1 MPINCPIS
9 FEPLSTE
16 DFGKLDYAVMAGA
29 FATHK
34 ELGRLADEEIYQ
46 GDFAV
51 RLSQAGFRISREVPV
66 TVSFGSF
73 SKVYLLDLVID
84 ERAVYELKAVAR
96 LTSEHV
102 AQLLNYLCLVES
114 ERGKLVNFRPA
125 SVESKFVNAPLS
137 RQHRQGFAVNE
148 IHWKGSNAL
157 RDLLIDLLRD
167 WGTGLELLLYHQAIV
182 NLLGGDERVSIL
194 LPMTRNGVSLGNQRF
209 HLSDPQSAFRLTTF
223 SGDFIHYKSHLKRL
237 LRHSPLSF
245 IHWIN
250 IDLETVTFLTIARD
264 SV

>member
-1 MPINCPIS
+1 MPITCPIS
-9 FEPLSTE
+9 FKPLSTE
-16 DFGKLDYAVMAGA
+16 DFGKLDYSVMASA

-46 GDFAV
+46 GDFSA

-73 SKVYLLDLVID
+73 SKVYSLDLVID

-102 AQLLNYLCLVES
+102 AQLLNYLCIVES

-125 SVESKFVNAPLS
+125 SAESKFVNAPLS
-137 RQHRQGFAVNE
+137 RQHRQRFFVNE
-148 IHWKGSNAL
+148 IHLKGPGVF

-167 WGTGLELLLYHQAIV
+167 WGTGLELLLYQQAIV
-182 NLLGGDERVSIL
+182 KLLGGDERVAIV
-194 LPMTRNGVSLGNQRF
+194 LPMTRNGISLGNQRF
-209 HLSDPQSAFRLTTF
+209 FLSDPQSAFRLTAF
-223 SGDFIHYKSHLKRL
+223 SGDFGPYKSHLERL
-237 LRHSPLSF
+237 LRHSPLVF
-245 IHWIN
+245 IHWVN
-250 IDLETVTFLTIARD
+250 IDLETVTFTTIKKERT
-264 SV
+264 

>member
-1 MPINCPIS
+1 MPITCPIL
-9 FEPLSTE
+9 FKPLSTE
-16 DFGKLDYAVMAGA
+16 DLAKLDYSVMGSA

-46 GDFAV
+46 SDFSA
-51 RLSQAGFRISREVPV
+51 RLSQAGFKTSREVPV

-84 ERAVYELKAVAR
+84 ERTVYELKAVAR

-102 AQLLNYLCLVES
+102 GQLLNYLCLVES

-137 RQHRQGFAVNE
+137 RQHRQRFIVNE
-148 IHWKGSNAL
+148 IHWKGPHVF
-157 RDLLIDLLRD
+157 RDLIIDVLRD

-182 NLLGGDERVSIL
+182 NLLGGDERVAIM
-194 LPMTRNGVSLGNQRF
+194 LPVNRNGIPLGNQRF
-209 HLSDPQSAFRLTTF
+209 FLSDPQSAFRLTAF
-223 SGDFIHYKSHLKRL
+223 SGNFSPYKSHLARL

-250 IDLETVTFLTIARD
+250 IDLETVTFTTIKKER
-264 SV
+264 V

>member
-1 MPINCPIS
+1 MPITCPIL
-9 FEPLSTE
+9 FAPLSTD
-16 DFGKLDYAVMAGA
+16 DFSKLDYSVMASA

-34 ELGRLADEEIYQ
+34 ELGRLADEVIYH
-46 GDFAV
+46 GEFAA
-51 RLSQAGFRISREVPV
+51 RLSETGFRISREVPV

-84 ERAVYELKAVAR
+84 DKAVYELKAVAR

-102 AQLLNYLCLVES
+102 AQLLNYLYPVDS

-125 SVESKFVNAPLS
+125 SVETKFVNAPLS
-137 RQHRQGFAVNE
+137 RQHRQSFAVNE
-148 IHWKGSNAL
+148 IDWNGPGVF

-167 WGTGLELLLYHQAIV
+167 WGIGLELLLYHQAMV
-182 NLLGGDERVSIL
+182 NLLGGDERVSIV
-194 LPMTRNGVSLGNQRF
+194 LPMTRNGIPLGKQRF
-209 HLSDPQSAFRLTTF
+209 FLSDPQSAFRLTAF
-223 SGDFIHYKSHLKRL
+223 SGDFGHYKSHLERR

-250 IDLETVTFLTIARD
+250 IDLETVTFLTITKE
-264 SV
+264 SI

>member
-1 MPINCPIS
+1 MPINFPIS

-46 GDFAV
+46 GDFAA
-51 RLSQAGFRISREVPV
+51 RLSQAGFKISREVPV

-73 SKVYLLDLVID
+73 SKVYSLDLVID

-125 SVESKFVNAPLS
+125 SIETKFVNAPLS
-137 RQHRQGFAVNE
+137 RKHRQRFFVNE
-148 IHWKGSNAL
+148 IHWKGPGVF

-167 WGTGLELLLYHQAIV
+167 WGTGLELLLYQQAIV
-182 NLLGGDERVSIL
+182 NLLGGDERVAIV
-194 LPMTRNGVSLGNQRF
+194 LPMTRNGISLGNQRF
-209 HLSDPQSAFRLTTF
+209 LLSDPQSAFRLTAF
-223 SGDFIHYKSHLKRL
+223 SGDFSPYKSHLERL
-237 LRHSPLSF
+237 LRHSPLAF
-245 IHWIN
+245 IHWVN
-250 IDLETVTFLTIARD
+250 IDLETVTFTTIKKERT
-264 SV
+264 